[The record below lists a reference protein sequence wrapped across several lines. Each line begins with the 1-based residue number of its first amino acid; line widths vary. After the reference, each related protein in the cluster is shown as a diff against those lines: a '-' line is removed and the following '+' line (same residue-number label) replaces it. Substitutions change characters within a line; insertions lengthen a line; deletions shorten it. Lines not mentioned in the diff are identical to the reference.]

1 LTTPEYDRL
10 RGRRGGQGAHF
21 GFSFSLVM
29 LAVAAAGCGDD
40 GAGNPGP
47 VSCPGESPTF
57 LEGREVDRTI
67 DLDGLACPVDV
78 VVDSRGIPHIYA
90 ANFEDVLFAQGYLMA
105 EDRFPQMEF
114 LRRNVLGR
122 LAEVIGRL
130 DDSLVATDAR
140 QRFFGFGRVGKEVY
154 DSLPE
159 DDPSRRAADAFV
171 AGVNRYVAEV
181 QAGER
186 PEADLGVL
194 PLLFLFN
201 SENFGPW
208 APEDVF
214 ALARF
219 QAFSL
224 SYGATTEI
232 DLSRALAGSRE
243 AFPADA
249 EDPAL
254 GARRGYF
261 ADLIAQPPARRVY
274 TLDGFPNVGTD
285 GGTRALLPP
294 SGGGAGSPSGAASP
308 TPLPSRVALD
318 RAAAFSREVDD
329 WLASLVGD
337 AFRGSNNWLVAG
349 EHTASGFPILA
360 NDPHLQLT
368 SPPIWWMVH
377 LNTAAKGG
385 DLDVMG
391 VSFAGIPGVVI
402 GWNRD
407 VAWGVT
413 TTGYDVTDVYSETI
427 DRDGAGVG
435 TVRFDGRDVPIE
447 TVTETILVDE
457 EEPVEVDI
465 QVVPHHGPL
474 LAATP
479 AAGGWQD
486 TEVPHP
492 TEGGRTQALSIR
504 YTGFEPTNELATF
517 IGFWFAEDWDDA
529 RDALESFEVGSQ
541 NFMFAFADGTI
552 AYSTQ
557 ARIPQRT
564 PAACTF
570 AVDENGIV
578 SGTAP
583 FFVLPGQGDHE
594 WTEPL
599 SDRYIPHAV
608 DPAAGFIATANQDNV
623 GVTDDGNP
631 CNGVDPLDP
640 ADDFYLGGGF
650 AQGFRM
656 SRIVSRLEALIER
669 GDVTPEDMRA
679 LQAETRSTLG
689 ESLRDPLVATLDRVA
704 QVWANPDGTDDEAL
718 RRLVEA
724 TSDDELDAVDDAR
737 QRLAA
742 WSLEAPHGW
751 QAEDPQVIADS
762 IATTLFMV
770 PFTRL
775 APLVLGDEA
784 GRVGDRPGTQLTIR
798 LLERMIRDP
807 EALVTYDAE
816 LGDSV
821 LWDDV
826 DTENVA
832 ETRDERILQAF
843 LGALRFLEDRLG
855 SDDPA
860 DWAWWRLHG
869 VRFDFLFPT
878 FLEDDDLS
886 IPADGSEFPEILTG
900 VDAEGEPEFE
910 DAYPRDGD
918 YGAPDVCNFSVW
930 APGSFT
936 CGSGPSGR
944 LVAEVGAEDGP
955 EVIGALPGG
964 QSIFPDSPFKSDEAD
979 LWWRNLQPPFVY
991 RSGEAI
997 VGDAVRVDQ
1006 LR

>member
-1 LTTPEYDRL
+1 M
-10 RGRRGGQGAHF
+10 RGRRGGKGARF
-21 GFSFSLVM
+21 GFSLVM
-29 LAVAAAGCGDD
+29 LTVAAAGCGDD
-40 GAGNPGP
+40 GGGNPSQ
-47 VSCPGESPTF
+47 VSCPGESPAF

-130 DDSLVATDAR
+130 DDSLVGLDAR

-154 DSLPE
+154 DALPE

-194 PLLFLFN
+194 PLLFLYA

-224 SYGATTEI
+224 SYDAGNDIEA
-232 DLSRALAGSRE
+232 SRTLAGALD
-243 AFPADA
+243 AFPGDAD
-249 EDPAL
+249 DPAL
-254 GARRGYF
+254 RARQGFF
-261 ADLIAQPPARRVY
+261 ADIAVGPPARQVY
-274 TLDGFPNVGTD
+274 TLDGFPNVGSD
-285 GGTRALLPP
+285 GGTRAILPP
-294 SGGGAGSPSGAASP
+294 GSGGTPTVPGAQPLSP
-308 TPLPSRVALD
+308 PLPSRAALD
-318 RAAAFSREVDD
+318 RAAAFSDSVDD

-349 EHTASGFPILA
+349 EHTASGLPILA

-413 TTGYDVTDVYSETI
+413 TTGYDVTDVYAETI
-427 DRDGAGVG
+427 DRSADGAG
-435 TVRFDGRDVPIE
+435 TVRFNGEEVAIE
-447 TVTETILVDE
+447 TVTETILVDQGD
-457 EEPVEVDI
+457 PVEVDI

-474 LAATP
+474 LAAP
-479 AAGGWQD
+479 PSAGGWED

-492 TEGGRTQALSIR
+492 TEDGRRQAFSIR
-504 YTGFEPTNELATF
+504 YTGFQPTNELAAF

-529 RDALESFEVGSQ
+529 RAALEDFQVGSQ

-557 ARIPQRT
+557 ARIPQRA
-564 PAACTF
+564 PAACTLE
-570 AVDENGIV
+570 VDEDGAV
-578 SGTAP
+578 SGISP
-583 FFVLPGQGDHE
+583 SFVLPGQGDHE

-608 DPAAGFIATANQDNV
+608 NPAAGYIATANQDNV
-623 GVTDDGNP
+623 GVTDDGNI

-650 AQGFRM
+650 AQGYRM

-669 GDVTPEDMRA
+669 GDITPEDMRA

-689 ESLRDPLVATLDRVA
+689 ESLRDPFVAVLDRVA
-704 QVWANPDGTDDEAL
+704 EVRSNPDGTDDAAL
-718 RRLVEA
+718 RGLVEA
-724 TSDDELDAVDDAR
+724 TSDDELDAVEDAR

-751 QAEDPQVIADS
+751 QAEDPQVVADS

-784 GRVGDRPGTQLTIR
+784 DRVGDRPGTQATVRI
-798 LLERMIRDP
+798 LERMILSP
-807 EALVTYDAE
+807 EQLATYDAE
-816 LGDSV
+816 LGDTV
-821 LWDDV
+821 LWDDL
-826 DTENVA
+826 DTPNVV

-843 LGALRFLEDRLG
+843 LDGLRFLTDRLG

-878 FLEDDDLS
+878 FLEEDDLS
-886 IPADGSEFPEILTG
+886 IPADGSELPDILSG
-900 VDAEGEPEFE
+900 VDAEGQPEFE

-930 APGSFT
+930 APNSFT
-936 CGSGPSGR
+936 CGSGPSVR
-944 LVAEVGAEDGP
+944 LVAEVGADAP

-964 QSIFPDSPFKSDEAD
+964 QSVFPDSPFKSDGAA

-991 RSGEAI
+991 RDGADV
-997 VGDAVRVDQ
+997 VGDATRVDR